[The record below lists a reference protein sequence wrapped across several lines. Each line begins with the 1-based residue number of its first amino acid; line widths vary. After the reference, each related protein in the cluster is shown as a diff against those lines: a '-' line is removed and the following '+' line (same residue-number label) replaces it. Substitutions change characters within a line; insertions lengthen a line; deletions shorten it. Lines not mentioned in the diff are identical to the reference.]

1 MVPRIWE
8 AQMPTRVLQVV
19 FGAGGGGGR
28 GSGICVVIFQAF
40 GQALEN
46 ADEEALEDGSDEEE
60 DLKAPLRSFRESAQ
74 GLGFRVGSML

>member
-19 FGAGGGGGR
+19 FGAGGRGG

-60 DLKAPLRSFRESAQ
+60 DLKAPGRSFRESAQ
-74 GLGFRVGSML
+74 GLGFRV